1 MSGRVPRFSAGP
13 EPPPRRT
20 RQYALDALPF
30 VIMAVVA
37 IVAIFVD
44 RGSELLPLLA
54 LGPAFA
60 AVSGGVRKTVV
71 AGTVAFAL
79 CALMAAY
86 QMIGSWDSYAL
97 DSATVAGVT
106 VAAVMASTLRARRA
120 RELAEVRA
128 IAEVAQQVVL
138 GPIPDAVSSVRLAVR
153 YMSATSRAQIGG
165 DLYEVVPALDGC
177 RLIIGDVQGKGLIAV
192 KTAAAVLGAFRESAH
207 DAADLAVIA
216 DRIELSLSRQLTAEQ
231 FVTAV
236 LAEVSSD
243 GSKIQLL
250 SCGHPPPLLISS
262 GAGRFVETAMPSLP
276 LGLAH
281 LAEFPRDVTTLPFGP
296 GDQLLFYT
304 DGVSEARNTAGDFYP
319 LSEHQ
324 ALIAGQEPETVLD
337 RLQQDVLRHVG
348 HALDDDAAMLLL
360 RREPALMPAAP
371 GNGAQSG
378 AAQLGA
384 AQSGT
389 AQSGTEGS
397 RSLLEP
403 SGMHDLSGAELSRV
417 PGGTGAVPP
426 PGGRDPGEPPRNWLS
441 QRPPGSLFRAM
452 VPPAQRPEIAP
463 AGPATPVIRHRMILV
478 ALLRWPTA
486 AHVSAGLVP
495 DPEQVP

>member
-1 MSGRVPRFSAGP
+1 MPGHVPRASAGP
-13 EPPPRRT
+13 EPPLRSGRHF
-20 RQYALDALPF
+20 ALDALPF
-30 VIMAVVA
+30 VIMAIVVVIA
-37 IVAIFVD
+37 AFVD

-71 AGTVAFAL
+71 VGTVAFAS
-79 CALMAAY
+79 CALIAAY
-86 QMIGSWDSYAL
+86 QMIGSWESYAL

-138 GPIPDAVSSVRLAVR
+138 GPVPREVSSVRLAVR
-153 YMSATSRAQIGG
+153 YMSATSHAQIGG

-216 DRIELSLSRQLTAEQ
+216 ERIEQSLSRQLTAEQ

-250 SCGHPPPLLISS
+250 SCGHPPPLLITG
-262 GAGRFVETAMPSLP
+262 GAGRFVEPAVPGLP
-276 LGLAH
+276 LGLSH

-304 DGVSEARNTAGDFYP
+304 DGVSEARNTTGDFYP

-324 ALIAGQEPETVLD
+324 ALTAGQEPDAVLD

-360 RREPALMPAAP
+360 RREPALIQPGPGDAALP
-371 GNGAQSG
+371 C
-378 AAQLGA
+378 AAESVTAESGA
-384 AQSGT
+384 AQSG
-389 AQSGTEGS
+389 AVQSGATGS
-397 RSLLEP
+397 RGLLEAT
-403 SGMHDLSGAELSRV
+403 GVHDLSAAESPRI
-417 PGGTGAVPP
+417 PGRTGAVPP
-426 PGGRDPGEPPRNWLS
+426 P
-441 QRPPGSLFRAM
+441 
-452 VPPAQRPEIAP
+452 
-463 AGPATPVIRHRMILV
+463 
-478 ALLRWPTA
+478 
-486 AHVSAGLVP
+486 
-495 DPEQVP
+495 